1 MTVRIIPRA
10 RILLIALCAGLVA
23 AGCISSTVRYSVP
36 VEKPKEQVKPLP
48 PKPKQ
53 RPAPKDE
60 DDFGALLDDPAETP
74 PAPAQDDS
82 RLERVVNDWIGTP
95 YHYGG
100 MSKAGIDCS
109 GLVCMIFRELGEYRL
124 PHSSEEMR
132 KIGSPV
138 PLSHVKLGDILFFRD
153 GLKRVDHVGIYL
165 GNDEFVH
172 ASSKAGVIRSS
183 MSDDYYR
190 SRFIEARRILP

>member
-1 MTVRIIPRA
+1 MTVRITPNA
-10 RILLIALCAGLVA
+10 KILSIALCAGLLA
-23 AGCISSTVRYSVP
+23 ASCISSTVRFSAP
-36 VEKPKEQVKPLP
+36 VEKAKKQVTP
-48 PKPKQ
+48 PSQPER
-53 RPAPKDE
+53 RPVPKDE
-60 DDFGALLDDPAETP
+60 DDFGTLLDDPVETP
-74 PAPAQDDS
+74 PAPAKENS
-82 RLERVVNDWIGTP
+82 RLERAVNNWIGTP
-95 YHYGG
+95 YRYGG

-109 GLVCMIFRELGEYRL
+109 GLVCMIFRELGEYGI

-138 PLSHVKLGDILFFRD
+138 PFSRVKKGDILFFRS
-153 GLKRVDHVGIYL
+153 GFKRVDHVGIYL
-165 GNDEFVH
+165 GNNEFVH